1 MVSPFGPV
9 EALPSNSTARR
20 LQAGHIET
28 DVAKPLDAEGAY
40 IKSLVWK
47 RNDEPSF
54 TQSLRYGDAYLP
66 GQVIVAAPGEPQF
79 LCGRAECFSADQPG
93 VAESWQDFR
102 LPERRERRQVD
113 SSDAVLPS
121 PRLRDH
127 LRAALRWKLAV
138 CAGSHPT
145 RRPTRPPG
153 APVHQLKRPASRP
166 GRGPP

>member
-9 EALPSNSTARR
+9 EALPSKSTARR

-93 VAESWQDFR
+93 WPNRGKIFDCLSDVSAGKSIVAMPSFR
-102 LPERRERRQVD
+102 LRGYETTCE
-113 SSDAVLPS
+113 
-121 PRLRDH
+121 
-127 LRAALRWKLAV
+127 
-138 CAGSHPT
+138 
-145 RRPTRPPG
+145 
-153 APVHQLKRPASRP
+153 QL
-166 GRGPP
+166 